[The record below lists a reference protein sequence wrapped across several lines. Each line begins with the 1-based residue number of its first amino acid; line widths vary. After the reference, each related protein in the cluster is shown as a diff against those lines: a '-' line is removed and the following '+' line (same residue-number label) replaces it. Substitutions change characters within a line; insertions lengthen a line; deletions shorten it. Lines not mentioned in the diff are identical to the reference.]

1 MSHAEALAELL
12 GGTRAPENP
21 GADLPHRSIS
31 WGCQIGQDR
40 DWRWKTA
47 HNSTSVTTGELSEKQ
62 KMELERHVAL
72 VQQQSNELSML
83 KAKVA
88 QTSGLVEKKDRELKV
103 LREALR
109 CGKGPSGMTTPRRLA
124 QREGSAD
131 GGGIGWVKEWW
142 RPIH

>member
-1 MSHAEALAELL
+1 MGLSD
-12 GGTRAPENP
+12 RP
-21 GADLPHRSIS
+21 GQRP
-31 WGCQIGQDR
+31 GQR
-40 DWRWKTA
+40 RRWKTA
-47 HNSTSVTTGELSEKQ
+47 HHSTSVTTGELSEKQ

-109 CGKGPSGMTTPRRLA
+109 CGKGPCGMTTPRRLA